1 VELSLPRPRR
11 LALLCALLAAVAV
24 VSVGCEVSVGDKTID
39 AASVEEQIARNVES
53 QGDVGVE
60 SVDCPGG
67 QAAKQGGTFECIVTL
82 DDGSE
87 RTAEVE
93 LVDDEGTFR
102 YQLAPAGGEEGGGD
116 AGDDTGGGQD
126 GGDGNDD
133 TGADEPADTG
143 ADGGDTGGDGGGDG
157 GGDEPVDDGG
167 AGTEGGE

>member
-1 VELSLPRPRR
+1 VEVSLPRPRR
-11 LALLCALLAAVAV
+11 LALLCALLAGLAAVAA
-24 VSVGCEVSVGDKTID
+24 GCEVSVGDKTID
-39 AASVEEQIARNVES
+39 AGSVEEQIARNVES
-53 QGDVGVE
+53 QGGDGVE

-67 QAAKQGGTFECIVTL
+67 QAAKQGGTFDCIVTM

-102 YQLAPAGGEEGGGD
+102 YQLAPADGAEEGGGD
-116 AGDDTGGGQD
+116 GGDDTGGGQD
-126 GGDGNDD
+126 GGDGSDG
-133 TGADEPADTG
+133 TGADEPADSG
-143 ADGGDTGGDGGGDG
+143 ADGDDTGSGQD